1 MHSLTVKIFTKV
13 KEVDSAPQHI
23 SMFKLKHLKPV
34 CSNKTTQYGFNKK
47 DYSIYT
53 PIFCISIMYR

>member
-23 SMFKLKHLKPV
+23 SKFKLKHLKPI
-34 CSNKTTQYGFNKK
+34 CSNKTT
-47 DYSIYT
+47 
-53 PIFCISIMYR
+53 